1 MESKFFLHRIQRNNG
16 VFDKGIEVHDTLDAA
31 ILSYHGRMKLAGTS
45 GIDFLSCMVT
55 DGSGSVRRPFAD
67 TWKQG
72 AEEGN
77 IFFMHYARNT
87 GGTYTK
93 GIDICNSYDDA
104 KSAFHAQMEYGYEN
118 TKHQDVTFVSCQIT
132 DVTGAILMTE
142 TWNLPDPEPVP
153 PGPDP
158 DPDPE
163 A

>member
-16 VFDKGIEVHDTLDAA
+16 VFDKGVEVHDTLDAA

-55 DGSGSVRRPFAD
+55 DGSGSVRRTFAE

-77 IFFMHYARNT
+77 IFFMHYIRND

-93 GIDICNSYDDA
+93 GIDVFNSYDAA

-118 TKHQDVTFVSCQIT
+118 TKHKNVTFVSCQIT
-132 DVTGAILMTE
+132 DITGAILMTE
-142 TWNLPDPEPVP
+142 TWNLPDPAPVP

-158 DPDPE
+158 DPEPE